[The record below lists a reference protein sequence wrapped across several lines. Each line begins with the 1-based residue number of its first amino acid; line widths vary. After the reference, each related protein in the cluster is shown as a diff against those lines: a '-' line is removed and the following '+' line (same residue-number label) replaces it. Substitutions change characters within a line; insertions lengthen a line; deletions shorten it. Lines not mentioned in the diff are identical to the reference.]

1 MIRGFCFKWS
11 RSSLKRHKVTRFLTQ
26 NTNFGKCSDQNL
38 KQLLGNVLAL
48 EFLELLL
55 STKTSSRKTEL
66 SQLPSEAKHEG
77 LSCSGHGKRNG
88 ENYCTHQQIIQIG
101 EFIECHRLRD
111 LKRS

>member
-1 MIRGFCFKWS
+1 MTI
-11 RSSLKRHKVTRFLTQ
+11 FLTE

-38 KQLLGNVLAL
+38 KQLLGNVFAL

-66 SQLPSEAKHEG
+66 SQLPSEAEHES

-88 ENYCTHQQIIQIG
+88 ENNCNHQQIIQIG
-101 EFIECHRLRD
+101 EFIECRRLCD
-111 LKRS
+111 LRRL